1 VTGHGRDK
9 IARMKRLL
17 STILLLTAV
26 VSLAAQAPEPVDLA
40 AIQKIRDEGLNRS
53 QVMRHLFYL
62 TDVHGPRLQGSPGIE
77 SAGDWAVKTL
87 QDWGM
92 QNVRKERFPF
102 GVGWSLNNFHATML
116 GAQGMPLIGYPKAWS
131 SGTNGVVKAEVV
143 RPQIAN
149 AEEAEK
155 WRGKLRGKVVLTQ
168 PTREVRMLEGRIV
181 LRMTDKE
188 IEEALTPPATAPAGR
203 AGGAGG
209 RAGGAAGRAGGA
221 GGRAGGAPT
230 PFNVNEFYQAEGVVA
245 LIDRGANSDMS
256 AGGSDLTW
264 QTQRV
269 DGGTIFLGAGGSRVA
284 AEAGKGLP
292 QVTLA
297 VEHYNRMVRVLDEG
311 LPVNMELNI
320 DVTFHPETS
329 ERQNG
334 FNIIG
339 ELPGTD
345 LADEIVLIGGHF
357 DSWHGATGA
366 TDNATGS
373 AAMMEVLRIIKTAG
387 LKPRRT
393 IRVALWGAEEQGLLG
408 SRNYA
413 ERYLGTIEKPGPEH
427 AKHTAYFN
435 IDNGT
440 GKVRG
445 IWMQSNPLVAP
456 IFGAW
461 ITPLKD
467 LGVEILGPRSVTSTD
482 HTNIDRTGVPGFQFV
497 QERLEYNSRTHHSN
511 MDFYDRVQVE
521 DMKQTATVAAVFA
534 YQAAMRDQKLPRK

>member
-1 VTGHGRDK
+1 MTGHGRGK
-9 IARMKRLL
+9 IARMKRVL
-17 STILLLTAV
+17 STILLLTLV

-53 QVMRHLFYL
+53 QVMKHLFYL

-77 SAGDWAVKTL
+77 SAGDWVVKTL

-131 SGTNGVVKAEVV
+131 SGTSGVVKAEVV

-168 PTREVRMLEGRIV
+168 SAREVRMLEGRIV

-221 GGRAGGAPT
+221 GGRGAGAPA
-230 PFNVNEFYQAEGVVA
+230 PFNVNAFYQSEGVVA
-245 LIDRGANSDMS
+245 LIDRGSNSDMS

-320 DVTFHPETS
+320 DVTFHPETP

-393 IRVALWGAEEQGLLG
+393 IRVALWGAEEQGLIG
-408 SRNYA
+408 SRSYA
-413 ERYLGTIEKPGPEH
+413 EKYLGTADTPGPEH
-427 AKHTAYFN
+427 AKHSAYFN

-445 IWMQSNPLVAP
+445 IWMQSNPHVAP

-461 ITPLKD
+461 IAPLKD

-521 DMKQTATVAAVFA
+521 DLKQTATVAAVFA